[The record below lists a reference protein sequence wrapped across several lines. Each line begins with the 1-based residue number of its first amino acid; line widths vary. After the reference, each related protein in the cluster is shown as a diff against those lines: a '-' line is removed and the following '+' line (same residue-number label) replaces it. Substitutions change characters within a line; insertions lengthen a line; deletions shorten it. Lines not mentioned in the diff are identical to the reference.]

1 MNQFAFFISLI
12 ILFNLSSNLELDRKV
27 YEILYDK
34 AILVIKGMTTS
45 ESYLCYNTCKDN
57 KDALLDFI
65 LDLIPLLKSL
75 PEDTPEYKILDMIYS
90 IIKPDFPY
98 IFLDN
103 CQVYDLIRL
112 FSRFRNY
119 NDRIGLIKE
128 FGTNIKTNNKEFY
141 EGSSNFVKV
150 RGIDGKLIL
159 VGKILSA
166 VTGLHFNLG

>member
-1 MNQFAFFISLI
+1 MNRFAFFISLI

-75 PEDTPEYKILDMIYS
+75 PEDTPEYQILAMI
-90 IIKPDFPY
+90 
-98 IFLDN
+98 
-103 CQVYDLIRL
+103 
-112 FSRFRNY
+112 
-119 NDRIGLIKE
+119 
-128 FGTNIKTNNKEFY
+128 
-141 EGSSNFVKV
+141 
-150 RGIDGKLIL
+150 
-159 VGKILSA
+159 
-166 VTGLHFNLG
+166 